1 MIQPRRHSSLRIGL
15 FRAVERTAALLG
27 GRRLYHRA
35 HLAPGRLLVRR
46 ERLEIAELPV
56 ALEGFTI
63 AQLSDV
69 HAGPFLAR
77 GDLDGV
83 LHVLDEEAPDV
94 VCWTGDYVVHGPEN
108 MMPALDELCRC
119 VGRRATFAV
128 FGNHD
133 YKGRRELKISEALM
147 ASGWQFLRNG
157 GATVEVDGARVAF
170 GGVEDLEEGKG
181 VDFGR
186 GAETFSGANVR
197 VGLCHHPRGA
207 PEFVQ
212 RGADLVLSGHSHGTQ
227 VDLPWLRRLGP
238 PHPGLRARLG
248 GAALI
253 VSRGLGVIGIPLRIG
268 APAEVVV
275 VELASAGGG
284 A

>member
-1 MIQPRRHSSLRIGL
+1 MVQPRRHSSFRIGF
-15 FRAVERTAALLG
+15 FRAVEGTAVRLG
-27 GRRLYHRA
+27 GRRLYHRTF
-35 HLAPGRLLVRR
+35 LRPGRLNVRR
-46 ERLEIAELPV
+46 ERLEVEGLPE
-56 ALEGFTI
+56 ALVGFTI

-83 LHVLDEEAPDV
+83 LHVLEQETPDV

-108 MMPALDELCRC
+108 MMPALDELCLC
-119 VGRRATFAV
+119 VGRTATFAV

-157 GATVEVDGARVAF
+157 GASVEVDGARVAF
-170 GGVEDLEEGKG
+170 GGVEDLEEGKNI
-181 VDFGR
+181 DFDL
-186 GAETFSGANVR
+186 GAESFLGADVR
-197 VGLCHHPRGA
+197 VGLCHHPQGA
-207 PEFVQ
+207 PEFVR

-238 PHPGLRARLG
+238 SHPGLRAELG
-248 GAALI
+248 GSTLI
-253 VSRGLGVIGIPLRIG
+253 VSRGLGVIGVPFRVG
-268 APAEVVV
+268 APAEVVI
-275 VELASAGGG
+275 VELARAGEGR
-284 A
+284 